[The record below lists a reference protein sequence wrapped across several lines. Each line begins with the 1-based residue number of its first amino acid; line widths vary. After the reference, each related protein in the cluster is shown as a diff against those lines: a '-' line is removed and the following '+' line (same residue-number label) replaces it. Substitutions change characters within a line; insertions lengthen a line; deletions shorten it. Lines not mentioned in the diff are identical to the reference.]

1 MGLIYIYLYL
11 VDFYGKLVGKYTSP
25 MDPMGGSGPRPA
37 VSPRISKCRMEAVAL
52 DGLELLMEPLA
63 KANPTAKVRSEGRW
77 AIGDFGG
84 FFCYF
89 IYLVDFRWF
98 LMILDVWIYQF
109 FRDETD
115 YDLIFD
121 CQIVYTWFWCIL
133 AVNGENCWN
142 TLGMRFLGCSKRKV
156 LWSKSWKSGRSNYSE
171 WKSPTISPR
180 CLKFE
185 ELTGELFICV
195 VPTTTFVFCLK
206 RIGDSQH
213 GPVGPG
219 DHVELADLSTMAK
232 ILGCVHHQTH
242 CNSKWHD
249 DDMIPPEDMSR
260 WRASNDPR
268 CQVERRRSPL
278 TFCHGQENLGWNDLT
293 ILTALVHNGN
303 LILLVTFDSCVL
315 DSLPVAPAYS
325 STTLHVRRHCTIITS
340 TTVVVVVMVI
350 MLIPL
355 LLYLM

>member
-1 MGLIYIYLYL
+1 
-11 VDFYGKLVGKYTSP
+11 
-25 MDPMGGSGPRPA
+25 
-37 VSPRISKCRMEAVAL
+37 
-52 DGLELLMEPLA
+52 
-63 KANPTAKVRSEGRW
+63 
-77 AIGDFGG
+77 
-84 FFCYF
+84 
-89 IYLVDFRWF
+89 
-98 LMILDVWIYQF
+98 MILDVWIYQF
-109 FRDETD
+109 FSGWNRLWSDIW
-115 YDLIFD
+115 LSD
-121 CQIVYTWFWCIL
+121 CIYMILVYSGSKRREFLKHIGD
-133 AVNGENCWN
+133 AF
-142 TLGMRFLGCSKRKV
+142 LGMQQEKGALV
-156 LWSKSWKSGRSNYSE
+156 KSWKSGRSNYFE

-185 ELTGELFICV
+185 ELTGEMFICV
-195 VPTTTFVFCLK
+195 VPTTTFGFCLK
-206 RIGDSQH
+206 RISDSQY
-213 GPVGPG
+213 GPVWG
-219 DHVELADLSTMAK
+219 DYVELADLSTMAK
-232 ILGCVHHQTH
+232 ILGCLHHQTH